1 VALRASSPQGAKS
14 CVLLRYDGLFAG
26 RARHTEVR
34 LPWGDDGA
42 SAPPY
47 HWVVNR
53 ELHDVRVIDTA
64 RDGAHSTWRG
74 LVEVLTG
81 TDPPLMLR
89 SRAQR
94 RTVTLLTVLGAMLV
108 ALAVTGVIF
117 ALYRITA
124 PGFSVLQIN
133 STIHGRQTSTG
144 RVSFVGPR
152 KIAAV
157 ASLQTVQ
164 ILLGAG
170 ALLLSVRRSLTV
182 WRFVFVLALIGPF
195 IPRFGLGPFIPWQS
209 ASESAQLILVAA
221 IFCVAGYRHSRAAIW
236 WMWAFM
242 LVPVWLWFGPG
253 WEKPAVGSLVL
264 TAVAEALD
272 ALGSSQ
278 RARRALVAQF
288 ARTELEEAR
297 RAVLEERT
305 RIAREL
311 HDVVAHHMS
320 LIAVQ
325 AETAPYRIDDLP
337 LSALTEFSSVS
348 AHAQARE
355 ALSDMRRLLGVLRSD
370 EPAERTPQPQLH
382 DVPELVAVT
391 RRVGVVV
398 DLSMP
403 EQQRTVPSGVGLCA
417 YRIVQE
423 AITNACRHAPGSPVS
438 VTVRD
443 DDDALRLRVSN
454 GPGTLSQA
462 PAASRRLGHGLAG
475 MRERVNLL
483 GGSLSAEPSS
493 DGGFAVSAVLP
504 FKPVL
509 TSPSL

>member
-1 VALRASSPQGAKS
+1 MNRPLSDVR
-14 CVLLRYDGLFAG
+14 LLEAG
-26 RARHTEVR
+26 RDGVR
-34 LPWGDDGA
+34 
-42 SAPPY
+42 
-47 HWVVNR
+47 
-53 ELHDVRVIDTA
+53 
-64 RDGAHSTWRG
+64 STWRG
-74 LVEVLTG
+74 LLEVLTG
-81 TDPPLMLR
+81 TDPPLLLR
-89 SRAQR
+89 SPAQR
-94 RTVTLLTVLGAMLV
+94 RTVTLLTVLGGVLV
-108 ALAVTGVIF
+108 ALAVTGVIL
-117 ALYRITA
+117 ALYQIAA
-124 PGFSVLQIN
+124 PGFRFLNISA
-133 STIHGRQTSTG
+133 TIGRNQTSTG
-144 RVSFVGPR
+144 HISIIGPR
-152 KIAAV
+152 KV
-157 ASLQTVQ
+157 ADVTSLQSVQ
-164 ILLGAG
+164 ILLGVG
-170 ALLLSVRRSLTV
+170 ALLLSFRRSLTV

-195 IPRFGLGPFIPWQS
+195 IPRFGFGPFIPWQS
-209 ASESAQLILVAA
+209 ASETAQLILVAV

-337 LSALTEFSSVS
+337 PSALTEFSSVS
-348 AHAQARE
+348 AQARE

-370 EPAERTPQPQLH
+370 VPAERTPQPQLH

-403 EQQRTVPSGVGLCA
+403 EQQCTVPSGVGLCA

-423 AITNACRHAPGSPVS
+423 ALTNACRHAPGSPVS

-454 GPGTLSQA
+454 GPGTQSQA
-462 PAASRRLGHGLAG
+462 PSTSRRLGHGLAG